1 MNKTTMPKN
10 SDISRDWY
18 VIDVQDQVLG
28 RVANMIAKYLM
39 GKNKVDYTAH
49 TDMGNNVIIINSGK
63 VKLTGQKK
71 KYLDITRY
79 SGYPGGL
86 KTLRVQDLLENKPE
100 DVIRHSVKG
109 MLPKNK
115 LRDRYMAR
123 IYIYAESTHPHEA
136 QKPEQVKLS

>member
-1 MNKTTMPKN
+1 MNKTTMPKS

-28 RVANMIAKYLM
+28 RVSSTIAKYLM
-39 GKNKVDYTAH
+39 GKDKVDYIAH
-49 TDMGNNVIIINSGK
+49 TDMGNNVIIINAGK

-71 KYLDITRY
+71 KYLTVTRY

-86 KTLRVQDLLENKPE
+86 KTLRTQDLLVKKPE
-100 DVIRHSVKG
+100 DVIKHSVKG

-115 LRDRYMAR
+115 LRDRYVAR
-123 IYIYAESTHPHEA
+123 LYIYEGETHPHEA
-136 QKPEQVKLS
+136 QKPQEIKLS